1 MRFHLLL
8 QKKKLTE
15 MAQQRNT
22 PRRGCLHSRTL
33 RYAFLLL
40 AALLLGGILYNLVVD
55 KPRNEETTTHTE
67 EDIPQEKKS
76 IYDTLDVLRDYL
88 WHDVMKS
95 AKADS
100 AARAE
105 REKAEREKREAEER
119 GKQEASPATDED
131 MASPEESGTYP
142 PQTVPTPVTPP
153 QPATAAPSIDKVAA
167 PKVESID
174 NN

>member
-15 MAQQRNT
+15 MAQQHKA
-22 PRRGCLHSRTL
+22 PRRGILRSRTL
-33 RYAFLLL
+33 RYAFVLL
-40 AALLLGGILYNLVVD
+40 AALFLGGFFYNLIVD
-55 KPRNEETTTHTE
+55 EPRSEEATTHTE

-76 IYDTLDVLRDYL
+76 IYDTLDVLRNYL

-105 REKAEREKREAEER
+105 REKAEREKAEAAAR
-119 GKQEASPATDED
+119 GKLEPEPATEEG
-131 MASPEESGTYP
+131 MTTQEESGAP
-142 PQTVPTPVTPP
+142 SPQTVPTPATPP
-153 QPATAAPSIDKVAA
+153 QPAVAAPSINKVAA
-167 PKVESID
+167 PKVETID

>member
-8 QKKKLTE
+8 QKQKLTE
-15 MAQQRNT
+15 MTQQRNT

-33 RYAFLLL
+33 RYAFVLL
-40 AALLLGGILYNLVVD
+40 AALFLGGILYNLVVD
-55 KPRNEETTTHTE
+55 EPRSEEETTHTE

-105 REKAEREKREAEER
+105 REKAEREKAEAAAR
-119 GKQEASPATDED
+119 GKLEPEPVTDED
-131 MASPEESGTYP
+131 MTGQEESGAHS
-142 PQTVPTPVTPP
+142 PQTVPTPATPP
-153 QPATAAPSIDKVAA
+153 QPAVAAPSIDKVAA
-167 PKVESID
+167 PKVETID